1 MTNLILVCVCVCV
14 CAVIVGVGNDDFK
27 EMETLDGDGRLLQAR
42 SGKKASR
49 DIVQFVPFQQFRN
62 QHYSELARVT
72 LAGLSAA
79 FPPTT
84 FLLRLACDSPHLNNP

>member
-1 MTNLILVCVCVCV
+1 MYVRAL
-14 CAVIVGVGNDDFK
+14 AVIVGVGNDDFK
-27 EMETLDGDGRLLQAR
+27 EMETLDGDGGVLRAR

-79 FPPTT
+79 FPPA
-84 FLLRLACDSPHLNNP
+84 RLSYAWHM

>member
-1 MTNLILVCVCVCV
+1 MYVRAL
-14 CAVIVGVGNDDFK
+14 AVIVGVGNDDFK
-27 EMETLDGDGRLLQAR
+27 EMETLDGDGGVLKAR

-72 LAGLSAA
+72 LAGLVCRLPART
-79 FPPTT
+79 PV
-84 FLLRLACDSPHLNNP
+84 LVLRLACVTHTPVQSCRSN

>member
-1 MTNLILVCVCVCV
+1 MYVRAL
-14 CAVIVGVGNDDFK
+14 AVIVGVGNDDFK
-27 EMETLDGDGRLLQAR
+27 EMETLDGDGGVLKAR

-72 LAGLSAA
+72 LAGLVCRLPACTPA
-79 FPPTT
+79 
-84 FLLRLACDSPHLNNP
+84 LVLRLACVTHTPV